1 LVFKTDK
8 IMKTKV
14 IYLLTFLLGFS
25 QISCDKWM
33 DLVPPDG
40 LIREEYWKTR
50 EDVESVLMAAYEI
63 FAGTDHS
70 LFIYGE
76 IRADMVVGD
85 NNQTRNEQLIS
96 EGNIFP
102 DNPLCNWWDFYK
114 VINNCNEVIKNAPE
128 VMDFDRTFTEFQ
140 MQSLTAEAYYLR
152 SLSYFYLIRIF
163 KDVPLILEPS
173 ETDNNDFFP
182 LKSTDGEVLNQITE
196 DLLQHRVF
204 APNGSFPNLEENK
217 GRASKA
223 AFEALLADIALWRF
237 DYEKV
242 IEHVQ
247 NIENTEQFF
256 LLPGSRWFENYS
268 PGNSLESIFEIQF
281 DGNRNQINS
290 TYELTRF
297 DRRRYDPGIRAIE
310 MFSFDFARELVRGEN
325 ASIRRY
331 GEGDYIIWKYVGQ
344 AADGR
349 SFRSGSNAYSCNW
362 IIYRYADVLLMK
374 AEALSQLERYGEAL
388 EIINE
393 IRARAD
399 VLPLNLAN
407 NPIAF
412 EDAILEER
420 ALELAFEGK
429 RWFDLLRMGR
439 RNNFVRK
446 QNLIDIIIQNV
457 PSTQKRILAT
467 RLTNPLGWYLP
478 VYEKEIER
486 NRNMIQ
492 NPFYNF

>member
-1 LVFKTDK
+1 
-8 IMKTKV
+8 MRTKV
-14 IYLLTFLLGFS
+14 KYLLIILLVTT
-25 QISCDKWM
+25 QISCNNWM
-33 DLVPPDG
+33 DLIPPDG
-40 LIREEYWKTR
+40 LIREEYWKTK
-50 EDVESVLMAAYEI
+50 EDVESVLMAAYET
-63 FAGTDHS
+63 FAETDHL
-70 LFIYGE
+70 LFVFGE

-85 NNQTRNEQLIS
+85 NNQSRNEELIS
-96 EGNIFP
+96 EGNIYP
-102 DNPLCNWWDFYK
+102 DNEICNWLSFYT
-114 VINNCNEVIKNAPE
+114 VINYCNEVIKNAPE
-128 VMDFDRTFTEFQ
+128 VMEFDRTFTEFQ

-152 SLSYFYLIRIF
+152 SLCYFYLIRIF
-163 KDVPLILEPS
+163 KDVPLVLEPS
-173 ETDNNDFFP
+173 ETDNTDFFP
-182 LKSTDGEVLNQITE
+182 TKSTDEEVLTQITN
-196 DLLQHRVF
+196 DLIQNRVF
-204 APNGSFPNLEENK
+204 APNGSFSNIEENK

-247 NIENTEQFF
+247 NIENTAQFF
-256 LLPGSRWFENYS
+256 LLPGSVWFENYF
-268 PGNSLESIFEIQF
+268 PGNTLESIFEIQF
-281 DGNRNQINS
+281 DGDRNQRNS
-290 TYELTRF
+290 TYDLTRF
-297 DRRRYDPGIRAIE
+297 DARRYDPSIKAIE

-349 SFRSGSNAYSCNW
+349 TFRSGTRAYSCNW
-362 IIYRYADVLLMK
+362 IVYRYADILLMK
-374 AEALSQLERYGEAL
+374 AEALSQLERYSEAL
-388 EIINE
+388 AIINQ
-393 IRARAD
+393 IRTRAD

-407 NPIAF
+407 NPVAF

-420 ALELAFEGK
+420 ALEFAFEGK

-439 RNNFVRK
+439 RNNFARK
-446 QNLIDIIIQNV
+446 QNLIDIIIKNV

-478 VYEKEIER
+478 IYEKEIER